1 MDSSLIKNILYEQIG
16 QLTDAEI
23 QTALASDNKKKTVEE
38 ILQKSIKQIIQ
49 IEDSS
54 ENLVIFAESLTHYLL
69 TKTLTPSQRKISVD
83 DTKVDVVIPD
93 VKTLK
98 KSPQSSLVLY
108 FAKTN
113 DIETVESL
121 ARLQKIQPEKENI
134 WVISRSDM
142 QIPYRTYD
150 VVTNF
155 AAMFDDIDRFLATKP
170 QSKLKIFRV

>member
-1 MDSSLIKNILYEQIG
+1 MYGQIG

-23 QTALASDNKKKTVEE
+23 QTALASGNKKNMIEK

-49 IEDSS
+49 IEDLP

-69 TKTLTPSQRKISVD
+69 TKTLTPSQRKIGVD
-83 DTKVDVVIPD
+83 DIEVDIVIPD

-98 KSPQSSLVLY
+98 KSPQNSLVLY

-113 DIETVESL
+113 DIEIAEAL
-121 ARLQKIQPEKENI
+121 ARLQKIQPVKENI

-150 VVTNF
+150 AGSNF
-155 AAMFDDIDRFLATKP
+155 ASMFDDIDRFLATKP
-170 QSKLKIFRV
+170 QSKFKIFRV